1 MKNDRL
7 FSLLYLLLRK
17 GSMTAPELAREL
29 EVSVRTIYRDVETLS
44 MAGVPVY
51 AASGRGGGVS
61 LLPGYPFDRA
71 LLSEEEQNQLL
82 IALQSL
88 KAADQQVDAL
98 LQKLGA
104 ALQRPVLNWIEVDF
118 SRWGRGKTDPAR
130 FALLRDAI
138 LNRWGLR
145 LTYCGASGET
155 SQRRIHPLKLIY
167 KDKHW
172 YLQAFC
178 LRAGDFRLFKVG
190 RIVEICPLNET
201 FAENYEGRVPPIEQE
216 QPPYPTTHIRLRIQK
231 RLAFRVYDE
240 FDKDSITVRPDGA
253 FEVALDFPMDGWVL
267 GYLFS
272 FGTDVEVLEPL
283 DLKKQLAHYAQHIA
297 RHHKT

>member
-61 LLPGYPFDRA
+61 LLPGYTFDRA

-104 ALQRPVLNWIEVDF
+104 ALQRPAALCGQEGDPTG
-118 SRWGRGKTDPAR
+118 SLHRGDG
-130 FALLRDAI
+130 LLWLI
-138 LNRWGLR
+138 L
-145 LTYCGASGET
+145 
-155 SQRRIHPLKLIY
+155 
-167 KDKHW
+167 
-172 YLQAFC
+172 
-178 LRAGDFRLFKVG
+178 
-190 RIVEICPLNET
+190 
-201 FAENYEGRVPPIEQE
+201 
-216 QPPYPTTHIRLRIQK
+216 
-231 RLAFRVYDE
+231 
-240 FDKDSITVRPDGA
+240 
-253 FEVALDFPMDGWVL
+253 
-267 GYLFS
+267 
-272 FGTDVEVLEPL
+272 
-283 DLKKQLAHYAQHIA
+283 
-297 RHHKT
+297 